1 MREKICGI
9 YKIINKV
16 NLKTYVGQ
24 SIDILRRWSEHR
36 KIDTQYSRATYPLYA
51 AICKYGIDNFDFE
64 IIEICDAKDLNKR
77 EKYWIK
83 QLNSLVEKLGGWGY
97 NLTEGG
103 QLCDAYVG
111 SSDQGKETF
120 QYTIDG
126 CFINKYRN
134 RKRAAEAVGLKSGVS
149 ISRAIRHNGLA
160 GGFQWRDYATDKIA
174 AFHRP
179 RYRKRVYQYN
189 VAGEFMAEFCDTS
202 SAADAMSVSQSLIEL
217 CCEMKC
223 RTGAGYIWRYTKE
236 DKIAPVS
243 KIVQPS
249 KWLPVDQF
257 DLSGNFIKT
266 YPCAQVASDETGV
279 PLTSI
284 RHTLYGESKTAY
296 GYVFRY
302 TSERKEDKNCE
313 KM

>member
-1 MREKICGI
+1 MGAVEPELGS
-9 YKIINKV
+9 
-16 NLKTYVGQ
+16 GQ
-24 SIDILRRWSEHR
+24 HAAAGQFAVQRNWHGADGAFVRRFGVV
-36 KIDTQYSRATYPLYA
+36 LYA
-51 AICKYGIDNFDFE
+51 
-64 IIEICDAKDLNKR
+64 R
-77 EKYWIK
+77 
-83 QLNSLVEKLGGWGY
+83 S
-97 NLTEGG
+97 
-103 QLCDAYVG
+103 
-111 SSDQGKETF
+111 
-120 QYTIDG
+120 
-126 CFINKYRN
+126 
-134 RKRAAEAVGLKSGVS
+134 AAEY
-149 ISRAIRHNGLA
+149 LA
-160 GGFQWRDYATDKIA
+160 GGR
-174 AFHRP
+174 
-179 RYRKRVYQYN
+179 
-189 VAGEFMAEFCDTS
+189 
-202 SAADAMSVSQSLIEL
+202 AADAMSVSQSLIEL

-284 RHTLYGESKTAY
+284 RHTLYGDSKTAY

>member
-1 MREKICGI
+1 M
-9 YKIINKV
+9 
-16 NLKTYVGQ
+16 
-24 SIDILRRWSEHR
+24 
-36 KIDTQYSRATYPLYA
+36 
-51 AICKYGIDNFDFE
+51 
-64 IIEICDAKDLNKR
+64 
-77 EKYWIK
+77 
-83 QLNSLVEKLGGWGY
+83 
-97 NLTEGG
+97 
-103 QLCDAYVG
+103 
-111 SSDQGKETF
+111 
-120 QYTIDG
+120 
-126 CFINKYRN
+126 
-134 RKRAAEAVGLKSGVS
+134 GLKSGVS
-149 ISRAIRHNGLA
+149 ISRAIRQNGLA

-174 AFHRP
+174 AYHRP

-284 RHTLYGESKTAY
+284 RHTLYGDSKTAY